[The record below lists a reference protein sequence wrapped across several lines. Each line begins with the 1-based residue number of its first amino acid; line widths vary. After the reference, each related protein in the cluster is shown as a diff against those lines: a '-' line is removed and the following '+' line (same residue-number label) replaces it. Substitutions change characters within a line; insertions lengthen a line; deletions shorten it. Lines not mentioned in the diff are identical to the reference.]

1 MKPSTFYDGC
11 ATHYDADYASAGY
24 EHDIPFYVERAK
36 ASGGP
41 VLELGCGTGRV
52 LVEIARAGIEIVG
65 VDLSEEMLARAEER
79 LAAEPAEVRERVR
92 LIHSDLRTVTVDGG
106 IGRFPLVTSPFRVVQ
121 HLVSRDDQ
129 KAWLRTVRAHL
140 APPRAGRS
148 RPSDEEAQPGAS
160 IRADRA
166 DRVGEASPVGQVR
179 QTDRPGGELIFD
191 VFQPDFTMIAE
202 SLDETAP
209 SLSVD
214 VQRVDPETGRTVRRV
229 SRALH
234 TPELQTFDVT
244 FEWLL
249 EEPDGTSR
257 TERSVESTVRWFTR
271 AELENLLELEGF
283 DVLDVWGDFA
293 GTPFGEGSEDLVV
306 RARLAG

>member
-65 VDLSEEMLARAEER
+65 VDLSEQMLARAEER

-92 LIHSDLRTVTVDGG
+92 LIHGDLRTVTVDGG
-106 IGRFPLVTSPFRVVQ
+106 IGRFALVTSPFRVVQ

-140 APPRAGRS
+140 K
-148 RPSDEEAQPGAS
+148 
-160 IRADRA
+160 
-166 DRVGEASPVGQVR
+166 PVTPEG
-179 QTDRPGGELIFD
+179 PGGELIFD

-202 SLDETAP
+202 SLDEAAP

-214 VQRVDPETGRTVRRV
+214 VQRIDPDTGRTVRRV

-234 TPELQTFDVT
+234 TPELQIFDVT
-244 FEWLL
+244 FEWLV
-249 EEPDGTSR
+249 EEPDGISR
-257 TERSVESTVRWFTR
+257 TERTVDSTVRWFTR

-293 GTPFGEGSEDLVV
+293 GTPFGEGAEDLVV

>member
-1 MKPSTFYDGC
+1 MRLSTFYDGC

-24 EHDIPFYVERAK
+24 EHDIPFYVERAR

-52 LVEIARAGIEIVG
+52 LLEIARAGIEIVG
-65 VDLSEEMLARAEER
+65 VDLSEEMLARAGER
-79 LAAEPAEVRERVR
+79 LATEPAEVRDRVR
-92 LIHSDLRTVTVDGG
+92 LIHGDLRTVTVDGG

-121 HLVSRDDQ
+121 HLVGRDDQ

-140 APPRAGRS
+140 AP
-148 RPSDEEAQPGAS
+148 
-160 IRADRA
+160 
-166 DRVGEASPVGQVR
+166 ASPQA
-179 QTDRPGGELIFD
+179 PGGELLFD
-191 VFQPDFTMIAE
+191 VFQPDFGLIAD
-202 SLDETAP
+202 SLDEAAP

-214 VQRVDPETGRTVRRV
+214 VQRVDPESGRTIRRV
-229 SRALH
+229 SRSFH

-244 FEWLL
+244 FEWLI

-257 TERSVESTVRWFTR
+257 TERSVDSTVRWFTR

-283 DVLDVWGDFA
+283 EVLDVWGDFE
-293 GTPFGEGSEDLVV
+293 GTPFGEGSQDLVI